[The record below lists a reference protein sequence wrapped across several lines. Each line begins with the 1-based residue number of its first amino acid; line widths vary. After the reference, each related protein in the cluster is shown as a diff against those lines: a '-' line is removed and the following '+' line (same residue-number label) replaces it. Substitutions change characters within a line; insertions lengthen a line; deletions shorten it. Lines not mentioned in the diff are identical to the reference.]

1 MCKVVIKSRCPP
13 SIPCALPLGRHTER
27 TSRPTPVPPNPA
39 VEPLA
44 VSFLNSFFCYE
55 LDIFMLIEL
64 KEDMRQMTRFSMVSS
79 IQDDSLGSKHLQND
93 I

>member
-44 VSFLNSFFCYE
+44 ASASSLNSFCS
-55 LDIFMLIEL
+55 L
-64 KEDMRQMTRFSMVSS
+64 KNSFD
-79 IQDDSLGSKHLQND
+79 
-93 I
+93 